1 MGSLYPETFR
11 QRRRGRFGEPYLY
24 ARECASTQELLH
36 DPSLPE
42 GAVAVADHQT
52 SGRGRLG
59 RAWEDAAG
67 GSLLCSVL
75 LRPDGGAL
83 PQLSLVTALA
93 TAEAI
98 DEVTGLATHVKWP
111 NDVLLDGR
119 KVSGILLEAIESR
132 VVAGIGINVNQTE
145 EELPARTRL
154 APGSLLVATGR
165 RHDRADLLATLLL
178 RLELAYDA
186 WCSRGLDAVRGALDA
201 RSALRG
207 HAVRVDGKA
216 GVAGGLAP
224 GGGLEVVLR
233 SGETVVIESGE
244 VELLELG
251 GGVDVG

>member
-1 MGSLYPETFR
+1 MDSLHPETFR
-11 QRRRGRFGEPYLY
+11 QLRHGRFGEPYVY
-24 ARECASTQELLH
+24 ARECPSTQELLH

-42 GAVAVADHQT
+42 GAVAVAEHQT

-59 RAWEDAAG
+59 RTWEDVAG

-75 LRPDGGAL
+75 LRPVGGAL

-98 DEVTGLATHVKWP
+98 EEATGLATQVKWP

-119 KVSGILLEAIESR
+119 KVSGILLEAIGGS

-145 EELPARTRL
+145 EELPAGTRL
-154 APGSLLVATGR
+154 APGSLLAATGR
-165 RHDRADLLATLLL
+165 RHDRAELLATLLL

-186 WCSRGLDAVRGALDA
+186 WRNGGLDAVRTALEA
-201 RSALRG
+201 RSSLRG
-207 HAVRVDGKA
+207 HAVLVEGRA

-233 SGETVVIESGE
+233 SGETVVVESGE
-244 VELLELG
+244 VELDE
-251 GGVDVG
+251 